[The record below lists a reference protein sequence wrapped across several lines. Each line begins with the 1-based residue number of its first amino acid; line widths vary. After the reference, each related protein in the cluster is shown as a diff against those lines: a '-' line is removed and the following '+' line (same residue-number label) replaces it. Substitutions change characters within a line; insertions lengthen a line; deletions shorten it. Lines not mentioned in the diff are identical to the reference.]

1 MYVIALPFGYT
12 SRLGKYINI
21 RATTYLLHRKAVLCE
36 TNHIMSTENPN
47 YNVGGTAKDGGLSTA
62 DTVADG
68 DVDGGNRASDG
79 AYEPHVGG
87 KAAPKETRSKT
98 GGIAEKAQETATQV
112 KEKFSNYGMEEG
124 EEEEEGSR
132 KTGEAHVGN
141 KNYGVGGTSKDGGL
155 STADTVADGGPDDA
169 EEDEDFKP

>member
-1 MYVIALPFGYT
+1 
-12 SRLGKYINI
+12 
-21 RATTYLLHRKAVLCE
+21 
-36 TNHIMSTENPN
+36 MSTENPN

-68 DVDGGNRASDG
+68 DVDGGNRPSDSP
-79 AYEPHVGG
+79 YEPDGDVAG

-98 GGIAEKAQETATQV
+98 ES
-112 KEKFSNYGMEEG
+112 SNNS
-124 EEEEEGSR
+124 SR
-132 KTGEAHVGN
+132 AHVGN
-141 KNYGVGGTSKDGGL
+141 ENFGVGGTSKDGGL